1 MLLGLL
7 GSRMNGCGGCLIS
20 CRHGEYFWLQNDDER
35 LPEPEQFATHK
46 YIGITTY
53 TCDGQLICIT

>member
-20 CRHGEYFWLQNDDER
+20 CRHGKCFWLQNDDKR

-46 YIGITTY
+46 YIGVIA
-53 TCDGQLICIT
+53 